1 MRAYSSLIG
10 HILGSHAQINGYF
23 EMHLSYDQAASLDQ
37 QLGQYLE
44 SEQIKPHSHYMF
56 DKLLHN
62 DYTLDTKLFG
72 DNLPRIIVT
81 LRPPLQ
87 TIKSIVNLFRNKAE
101 PHPYAEVD
109 QAVQYYIQRLQWLD
123 QFCHDDSLPFFYF
136 DADIIRHQPQQLL
149 SKLGNWLQL
158 ETPLSEHYEIFSR
171 TGQAGA
177 GDSSAQIQKGSIQQ
191 NHNSYESIEVPLAL
205 LREAELIYHS
215 VRKNLMRL
223 AQQSIV

>member
-23 EMHLSYDQAASLDQ
+23 EMHLSYDQPASLDQ
-37 QLGQYLE
+37 QLAQYLE
-44 SEQIKPHSHYMF
+44 SEQIKPNSHYLF

-62 DYTLDTKLFG
+62 NYTLDTCLFG

-87 TIKSIVNLFRNKAE
+87 TIKSIVSLFRNKTE

-109 QAVQYYIQRLQWLD
+109 QAAQYYIQRLQWLD
-123 QFCHDDSLPFFYF
+123 QFCRDDSPPFFYF
-136 DADIIRHQPQQLL
+136 DADIIRHQSQQLL
-149 SKLGNWLQL
+149 TKLGNWLQL

-177 GDSSAQIQKGSIQQ
+177 GDSSAQIQKGSIQH
-191 NHNSYESIEVPLAL
+191 NHNNYESIDVPQPRIQA
-205 LREAELIYHS
+205 AEFIYHS
-215 VRKNLMRL
+215 VRKNLIRL
-223 AQQSIV
+223 AQQNIV